1 MKIKKIFI
9 PIIIII
15 LILIVGITILLT
27 QQKNIYKFN
36 FTNNYEPGSTYKGK
50 INLSDGN
57 TIIEVSIGCSLED
70 VNECKDLT
78 DTYKGKI
85 GESELK
91 KVKKILSETN
101 YEDSEQLII
110 SITYLLD
117 GDKIC
122 DDYTK
127 QTCREIGIDLL
138 DFIDI
143 E

>member
-36 FTNNYEPGSTYKGK
+36 FTNNYEPSSTYKGK

-57 TIIEVSIGCSLED
+57 TIIEVYLGCSLED
-70 VNECKDLT
+70 INECKDLT
-78 DTYKGKI
+78 DTYNGKI
-85 GESELK
+85 EESELK
-91 KVKKILSETN
+91 KVKKILNETN
-101 YEDSEQLII
+101 YDDSEQLII
-110 SITYLLD
+110 SIIYLLG

-122 DDYTK
+122 DDDLK
-127 QTCREIGIDLL
+127 QTCREIGIELL
-138 DFIDI
+138 NFIEI